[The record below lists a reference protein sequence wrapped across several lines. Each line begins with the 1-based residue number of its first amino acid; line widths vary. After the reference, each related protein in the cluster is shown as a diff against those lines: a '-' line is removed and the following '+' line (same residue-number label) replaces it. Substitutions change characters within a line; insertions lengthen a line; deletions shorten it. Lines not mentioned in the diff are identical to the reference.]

1 MINIEYERTV
11 LEVGAVKKR
20 RYDMSSR
27 AASAQQTRVRIL
39 EAAYKLFVD
48 HPFDEVTF
56 ARIAEAAGV
65 SVPTVVLHFRT
76 KDGLTAAMLEYWKP
90 KEQAL
95 RDVEDG
101 DVVDA
106 ARKVCARYEHNG
118 HAVLRLLAMEE
129 QSPAVRP
136 ILAHGRAT
144 HREWVERTWG
154 ARLGTGAVRERRIM
168 ELVVAYDLY
177 TWHVLRRVLDAEATI
192 AAMAE
197 LARGVLEHRGRR

>member
-1 MINIEYERTV
+1 M
-11 LEVGAVKKR
+11 GAVKKR

-27 AASAQQTRVRIL
+27 AASAQQTRTRIL
-39 EAAYKLFVD
+39 EAAYTLFVER
-48 HPFDEVTF
+48 PFDEVTF

-65 SVPTVVLHFRT
+65 SVPTVVLHFKT
-76 KDGLTAAMLEYWKP
+76 KDGLTEALLEHQRP
-90 KEQAL
+90 KEQAM
-95 RDVEDG
+95 RDVVDG

-106 ARKVCARYEHNG
+106 ARKICARYEHNG

-136 ILAHGRAT
+136 ILAQGRAQ

-154 ARLGTGAVRERRIM
+154 GRLGTGAARERRIM

-177 TWHVLRRVLDAEATI
+177 TWHVLRRVLDAEGTV

-197 LARGVLEHRGRR
+197 LARGVLEQRGGGRR

>member
-1 MINIEYERTV
+1 V
-11 LEVGAVKKR
+11 KVGAVKKR

-27 AASAQQTRVRIL
+27 AAAAQQTRIRIM
-39 EAAYKLFVD
+39 EAAYQLMVD
-48 HPFDEVTF
+48 LPFDQVTF

-65 SVPTVVLHFRT
+65 SVPTVVLHFKT
-76 KDGLTAAMLEYWKP
+76 KEGLTEALLAYWNP

-101 DVVDA
+101 DVLDA

-136 ILAHGRAT
+136 ILTQGRAT
-144 HREWVERTWG
+144 HREWVERTFGKKLGSG
-154 ARLGTGAVRERRIM
+154 AARERRIM

-177 TWHVLRRVLDAEATI
+177 TWHVLRRVLDAETTI
-192 AAMAE
+192 TAMAE
-197 LARGVLEHRGRR
+197 LARGVIEQRGGAKR

>member
-1 MINIEYERTV
+1 M
-11 LEVGAVKKR
+11 GAVKKR

-27 AASAQQTRVRIL
+27 TAAAQQTRIRII

-65 SVPTVVLHFRT
+65 SVPTIVLHFRT
-76 KDGLTAAMLEYWKP
+76 KDGLTEALLAHMRP
-90 KEQAL
+90 KEEAA
-95 RDVEDG
+95 REVTDG
-101 DVVDA
+101 DVVEA
-106 ARKVCARYEHNG
+106 ARKICARYEHNG
-118 HAVLRLLAMEE
+118 QAVLRLLAMEE

-136 ILAHGRAT
+136 ILVEGRAS
-144 HREWVERTWG
+144 HRAWVERTWG
-154 ARLGTGAVRERRIM
+154 AKLGTGAARERRIM

-177 TWHVLRRVLDAEATI
+177 TWSVLRRVLDPEATI

-197 LARGVLEHRGRR
+197 LARGVLEQRGGGKR

>member
-1 MINIEYERTV
+1 M
-11 LEVGAVKKR
+11 EVGAAKKR

-39 EAAYKLFVD
+39 EAAYTLFVD
-48 HPFDEVTF
+48 RPFDEVTF

-65 SVPTVVLHFRT
+65 SVPTVVLHFKT
-76 KDGLTAAMLEYWKP
+76 KDGLTEALLAWWKP
-90 KEQAL
+90 KEEAL
-95 RDVEDG
+95 RDVVDG
-101 DVVDA
+101 DPLEA

-118 HAVLRLLAMEE
+118 HAVMRLLAMEE

-136 ILAHGRAT
+136 ILAQGRAQ
-144 HREWVERTWG
+144 HRDWVERTWG
-154 ARLGTGAVRERRIM
+154 AKLGTGAARERRIM

-177 TWHVLRRVLDAEATI
+177 TWHVLRRVLDVEATV

-197 LARGVLEHRGRR
+197 LARGVLEQRGGGRR